1 MKYGYGT
8 DNYSASL
15 TTSNRGGHD
24 SLKLDNKYSVLNH
37 ARNSKVDAVTS
48 TPRNG
53 SNMMSL
59 HFLGQGNGQFLSGRS
74 TMTSAATEPLVVE
87 ESPNHC
93 QWDVPLPE
101 RSTVE
106 VIVAVWTW
114 DYPHAAE

>member
-1 MKYGYGT
+1 M
-8 DNYSASL
+8 
-15 TTSNRGGHD
+15 
-24 SLKLDNKYSVLNH
+24 DNKYSVLNH

-59 HFLGQGNGQFLSGRS
+59 HFVGQGNGQFLSGRG
-74 TMTSAATEPLVVE
+74 TMTSAATEPLVVLVE
-87 ESPNHC
+87 KSPNYC

-106 VIVAVWTW
+106 VIVYVWTW
-114 DYPHAAE
+114 DYPHAVE